1 MLNSNSAVSH
11 RNKSRLCLAVFAVN
25 LLISQNIWAGALYM
39 TQFATPGSVGTAG
52 VANIVNTSTPDSAY
66 TNPAAMTYLQ
76 EDAFLGGIQLVIPE
90 IKFNSS
96 IAGKGGSDGGNA
108 GTAAPIPS
116 SFMVKK
122 LSEDWRLGFSITA
135 PLGGGVD
142 YGKNFVGRYSAT
154 RSVLGG
160 VGISPSLAYRINDKL
175 SIGAGA
181 TFIYSKLDL
190 DIAINQGPLPDGR
203 ASLDKLD
210 DWGVQGFFGL
220 TYQPNEQTTIGV
232 VYRSKSDTDLRGDLS
247 IKSALPPLNALDSV
261 KISWDYPQMVSLGV
275 KFKVTDQLTLMA
287 DADWEDWSQFSNN
300 YVSVQGGTINS
311 TIERNWNDTW
321 HGGVAMLYDINDYH
335 RLATGIS
342 YDSSPVE
349 DKFRTADLPMD
360 EQLKLSL
367 AYGYRGQGNLDY
379 SLGVSYIYLGDA
391 KIDQTVQGV
400 RYKGKFDTNFIL
412 FVAGTIQYRF

>member
-1 MLNSNSAVSH
+1 MPNSNSAISLQ
-11 RNKSRLCLAVFAVN
+11 NKSWLCLAVFAVN
-25 LLISQNIWAGALYM
+25 LLISQSIWAGALNL
-39 TQFATPGSVGTAG
+39 TQIGTPGSVGTAG
-52 VANIVNTSTPDSAY
+52 VANVVNTYTPDSAY
-66 TNPAAMTYLQ
+66 TNPATMTYLQ
-76 EDAFLGGIQLVIPE
+76 EDAFMAGIQVVIPE
-90 IKFNSS
+90 VKFDSS
-96 IAGKGGSDGGNA
+96 IAGKGGGDGGNA

-122 LSEDWRLGFSITA
+122 LSDDWRLGFSITA

-154 RSVLGG
+154 RSVLAG

-190 DIAINQGPLPDGR
+190 DIAINQGPLDDGR
-203 ASLDKLD
+203 ASLNQLD
-210 DWGVQGFFGL
+210 DWGVQGFLGL
-220 TYQPNEQTTIGV
+220 TYQINDQAMIGV

-261 KISWDYPQMVSLGV
+261 KISWDYPQLVSLGL
-275 KFKVTDQLTLMA
+275 KFKLTDQLTIMA
-287 DADWEDWSQFSNN
+287 DVDWEDWSEFSNN
-300 YVSVQGGTINS
+300 YVSINGGTFNS
-311 TIERNWNDTW
+311 TIKRNWNDTW
-321 HGGVAMLYDINDYH
+321 HGGVAMLYEIDGHHNI
-335 RLATGIS
+335 ATGIS

-349 DKFRTADLPMD
+349 DKYRTADLPLD

-379 SLGVSYIYLGDA
+379 SLALSYIYLGDA
-391 KIDQTVQGV
+391 KMDQTVQGV
-400 RYKGKFDTNFIL
+400 RYKGEFDTNFIL
-412 FVAGTIQYRF
+412 FVAGTVNYRF